1 VGAAATITFL
11 AKILISSHNDD
22 EPNTLYHW
30 NKKVR
35 PNTRLYLLGLDFIT
49 TEFSQ
54 TKLNRFIW
62 LISDDPNLGEEPKKT
77 PMRPAVTGLTHENHQ
92 EE

>member
-1 VGAAATITFL
+1 
-11 AKILISSHNDD
+11 
-22 EPNTLYHW
+22 
-30 NKKVR
+30 VR

-62 LISDDPNLGEEPKKT
+62 LISDDPKLGEEPF
-77 PMRPAVTGLTHENHQ
+77 VF
-92 EE
+92 